1 MGIGEPRGGAAVD
14 RGGEE
19 RPVHRERLDHGGPR
33 PELLIE
39 SRRRNLIALRTTK
52 ESARRVLQGE
62 IVPCGSYLKCRTL
75 IVVGRGLCRIP
86 YLDFPN
92 TLTDTQRQHP
102 HAIYQCA

>member
-1 MGIGEPRGGAAVD
+1 VD

-19 RPVHRERLDHGGPR
+19 RPVDRERLDHGGPR

-75 IVVGRGLCRIP
+75 NVVGRGLCRIP

-92 TLTDTQRQHP
+92 TLADTQRQHR